1 MDETSISRPH
11 RYRPADSLVSPRF
24 AGVRT
29 FMRLPHVT
37 DLSGVNVA
45 FTGLPFDTGAS
56 FKVGA
61 RFGPEAI
68 RSASALLRPYHP
80 ELDVDIFGVLSA
92 VDYGDSPV
100 APGFIE
106 DSYERIVRF
115 LEPVH
120 QAGVV
125 PIALGGDHSI
135 TLAELRAAAKTHGP
149 LALVL
154 FDSHP
159 DTWDSYF
166 GHRYFHGTPFRRA
179 VEEGLLDT
187 PRSTMAI

>member
-61 RFGPEAI
+61 RRCAKRKSFIP
-68 RSASALLRPYHP
+68 HP
-80 ELDVDIFGVLSA
+80 QS
-92 VDYGDSPV
+92 
-100 APGFIE
+100 
-106 DSYERIVRF
+106 
-115 LEPVH
+115 
-120 QAGVV
+120 
-125 PIALGGDHSI
+125 
-135 TLAELRAAAKTHGP
+135 
-149 LALVL
+149 
-154 FDSHP
+154 
-159 DTWDSYF
+159 
-166 GHRYFHGTPFRRA
+166 
-179 VEEGLLDT
+179 
-187 PRSTMAI
+187 